1 MPRSHPHGL
10 ENILGTNIGKRLP
23 HHVYPGCAR
32 PARKNQ
38 DARGRSRHK
47 GVEFF
52 GDIRKPRGRTH
63 LAPGGGERDFQKT
76 AERIP
81 NLAGRGHTKGN
92 NLVPREGTPHRNVLK
107 HGKLVKTIDSQE
119 CRALRRNKIAARA

>member
-1 MPRSHPHGL
+1 MPRSHPHRL

-23 HHVYPGCAR
+23 HHVYPGRAR

-38 DARGRSRHK
+38 DARRRGRHK

-52 GDIRKPRGRTH
+52 GNIRKPRGRTH
-63 LAPGGGERDFQKT
+63 LAPGAGERDLQKT

-81 NLAGRGHTKGN
+81 HLAGRGHAEGN
-92 NLVPREGTPHRNVLK
+92 NLVPRESAPHRNVLK